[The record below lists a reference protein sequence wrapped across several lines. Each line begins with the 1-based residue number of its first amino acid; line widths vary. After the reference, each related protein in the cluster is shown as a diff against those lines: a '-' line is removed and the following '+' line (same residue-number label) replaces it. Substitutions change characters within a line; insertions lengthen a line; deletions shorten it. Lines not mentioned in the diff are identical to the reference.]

1 MQGFGSPY
9 PSAFTR
15 MPVTKFDMNLIVAG
29 LANRHEVAFGIG
41 SAPVDRNDVMD
52 FLNWRYS
59 SFFQAAFAKG
69 MIPYIPVPDS
79 LPLTPVLPVVVWR
92 TLIRVVFL
100 CSLSLMLLTIG
111 SIGKVRT
118 AWILAWLHWLM
129 WHIHLSPFDFKHE
142 KSPLGSL
149 QMD

>member
-1 MQGFGSPY
+1 MSIAQ
-9 PSAFTR
+9 
-15 MPVTKFDMNLIVAG
+15 FDMNLIVTG
-29 LANRHEVAFGIG
+29 LADRHEVAFGIG
-41 SAPVDRNDVMD
+41 SAPVDWQYVVH
-52 FLNWRYS
+52 FLNWRDS
-59 SFFQAAFAKG
+59 PFFQAAFAKG
-69 MIPYIPVPDS
+69 MFLDIPIPDS

-92 TLIRVVFL
+92 TLIRVVLL
-100 CSLSLMLLTIG
+100 CGLCLMLLTIG

-129 WHIHLSPFDFKHE
+129 RHIPLPPFDFKHE